1 MLMTDQE
8 LKDEMRQDM
17 RDEARQEAEH
27 ERWMRD
33 DYNYALN
40 QVDCM
45 FELYNAIEAIKVSV
59 VTLNE
64 YGYDVTVEDLLNL

>member
-1 MLMTDQE
+1 MTDQE

-17 RDEARQEAEH
+17 RDEARQEAEY
-27 ERWMRD
+27 ERCMRQ
-33 DYNYALN
+33 DYDYALD
-40 QVDCM
+40 QIDSM
-45 FELYNAIEAIKVSV
+45 FDLYNAIEAIKVSV